1 MEKDY
6 IHIILADDDED
17 DRLFFTD
24 AFDELKMKTKVQTYN
39 DGVELMNYLMTEN
52 AVLPDVL
59 FLDLNMP
66 KKNGIECLQEIKA
79 NKRFDDIAIAIYST
93 SSSEEHI
100 EETFVNGANIYIK
113 KPNDFNT
120 LKKVLSDVVTINWQY
135 HTSGLNKDNFLLR
148 M

>member
-1 MEKDY
+1 MNKEY

-24 AFDELKMKTKVQTYN
+24 AFEELKISTKVQTYN
-39 DGVELMNYLMTEN
+39 DGSELMDYLNSED
-52 AVLPDVL
+52 AILPEIL

-79 NKRFDDIAIAIYST
+79 NNRFSDVAIAIYST

-100 EETFVNGANIYIK
+100 EETFVSGANIYIK
-113 KPNDFNT
+113 KPNDFET

-135 HTSGLNKDNFLLR
+135 QTSGLNKDNFLLR
-148 M
+148 I

>member
-1 MEKDY
+1 MQKDY
-6 IHIILADDDED
+6 IHIVLADDDED

-24 AFDELKMKTKVQTYN
+24 AFNELKMQTKVQTYN
-39 DGVELMNYLMTEN
+39 DGVELMNYLNQED
-52 AVLPDVL
+52 AILPQVL

-66 KKNGIECLQEIKA
+66 RKNGIECLHEIKA
-79 NKRFDDIAIAIYST
+79 DNKFKDIAIAIYST

-100 EETFVNGANIYIK
+100 EETFISGANIYIK
-113 KPNDFNT
+113 KPSDFNT

>member
-1 MEKDY
+1 MEKEY

-24 AFDELKMKTKVQTYN
+24 AFEEIKINTKVQTYK
-39 DGVELMNYLMTEN
+39 DGVELMDYLNRED
-52 AVLPDVL
+52 AILPQVL

-66 KKNGIECLQEIKA
+66 KKNGIECLHEIKQ
-79 NKRFDDIAIAIYST
+79 NEKFKDLAIAIYST
-93 SSSEEHI
+93 SSSEEDI
-100 EETFVNGANIYIK
+100 ENTFVSGANIYIK
-113 KPNDFNT
+113 KPNDFGT
-120 LKKVLSDVVTINWQY
+120 LKKILSDVVTINWQY

>member
-1 MEKDY
+1 MTTDF
-6 IHIILADDDED
+6 INICLADDDED

-24 AFDELKMKTKVQTYN
+24 AFDELKINTKVSTFN
-39 DGVELMNYLMTEN
+39 DGVELMTYLNHEDSI
-52 AVLPDVL
+52 LPNVL

-66 KKNGIECLQEIKA
+66 KKNGVECLLEIKQ
-79 NKRFDDIAIAIYST
+79 NEKFNDIAIAIYST

-113 KPNDFNT
+113 KSNDFEK
-120 LKKVLSDVVTINWQY
+120 LKKILSEVVTLNWQY
-135 HTSGLNKDNFLLR
+135 HTSGLNKENFLMR

>member
-1 MEKDY
+1 M
-6 IHIILADDDED
+6 HIILADDDED

-24 AFDELKMKTKVQTYN
+24 AFEELKINTKVQTYN
-39 DGVELMNYLMTEN
+39 DGAELMDYLNNEDSIMPEI
-52 AVLPDVL
+52 L

-79 NKRFDDIAIAIYST
+79 NPKFGNIAVAIYST

-100 EETFVNGANIYIK
+100 EETFVSGANIYIK
-113 KPNDFNT
+113 KPSDFNV
-120 LKKVLSDVVTINWQY
+120 LKKVLSEVVTINWQY
-135 HTSGLNKDNFLLR
+135 QTSGLNKDNFLLR